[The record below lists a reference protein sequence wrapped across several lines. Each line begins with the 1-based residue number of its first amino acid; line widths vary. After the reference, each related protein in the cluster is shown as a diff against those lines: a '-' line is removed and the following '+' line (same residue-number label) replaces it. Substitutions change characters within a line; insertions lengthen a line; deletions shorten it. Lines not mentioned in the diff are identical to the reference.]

1 MDVDCSDLDS
11 GKEEKEIE
19 TQTEKIVKKVS
30 GIFLFQQ
37 SYTYMKLNLNLFF
50 YNL

>member
-19 TQTEKIVKKVS
+19 SQTEKIVKKVS
-30 GIFLFQQ
+30 GIFLFQK
-37 SYTYMKLNLNLFF
+37 SNNVTNLTLKSIFV
-50 YNL
+50 

>member
-30 GIFLFQQ
+30 GEVLI
-37 SYTYMKLNLNLFF
+37 SKIR
-50 YNL
+50 

>member
-30 GIFLFQQ
+30 GIV
-37 SYTYMKLNLNLFF
+37 FF
-50 YNL
+50 HKSSINKH